1 MNFDDMSRE
10 DLKQYLDFLMWH
22 YRLVDAFWYI
32 YVENEQGAK
41 TANHFNELVWNKVA
55 GLGAKDLV
63 KRFEIQEKGLAGFV
77 KALRLFPWT
86 QIVGYNIDHR
96 PEEVIITVPE
106 CPTQVARLKRNLGE
120 YACKEMHRGEFI
132 SFANVIDPSI
142 QVECIHAPLDPH
154 PPDRFCKW
162 RFTLADGH
170 SIGLT

>member
-1 MNFDDMSRE
+1 MDFDDMSRE
-10 DLKQYLDFLMWH
+10 ELRQYLDFLMWH

-32 YVENEQGAK
+32 NIEKEQGSQIAD
-41 TANHFNELVWNKVA
+41 HYNELVWHKVA

-63 KRFEIQEKGLAGFV
+63 RRFNIQEKGLDGFV

-86 QIVGYNIDHR
+86 KIVGYHIDQL
-96 PEEVIITVPE
+96 PDEVVITVPE
-106 CPTQVARLKRNLGE
+106 CPTQVSRLKRNLGE

-154 PPDRFCKW
+154 PPDLFCKW
-162 RFTLADGH
+162 RFTLAD
-170 SIGLT
+170 